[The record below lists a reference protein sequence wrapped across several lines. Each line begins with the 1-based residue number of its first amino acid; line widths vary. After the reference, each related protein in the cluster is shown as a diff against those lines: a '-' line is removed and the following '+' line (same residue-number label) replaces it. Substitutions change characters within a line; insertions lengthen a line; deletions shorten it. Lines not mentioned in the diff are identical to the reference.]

1 MRNQKAKTQSVKF
14 MSRKNGKVITVFE
27 ESAKGYAQKLED
39 DPNVKSYE
47 VNIPLD
53 NWQQTISRVGL
64 RKEYID
70 VEWTSD
76 FLIVFQDDGVRVR
89 ELMPERCF
97 LKAAEM
103 EKLEISRRY
112 WKAGHVANWMIVVM
126 GG

>member
-1 MRNQKAKTQSVKF
+1 MRNQKSKTQSVKF
-14 MSRKNGKVITVFE
+14 MSRKNGKVVTVFSE
-27 ESAKGYAQKLED
+27 PAKRYAQKLED

-64 RKEYID
+64 RKEYMD

-76 FLIVFQDDGVRVR
+76 FLIIFQDDSVGIR
-89 ELMPERCF
+89 ELTPERCF
-97 LKAAEM
+97 VKAAEM

-112 WKAGHVANWMIVVM
+112 WKAGHVANWMIVATE
-126 GG
+126 G